1 MKIIDFIRPKIQSN
15 QFGFQQYCACLSQL
29 LSSYWEAFLA
39 LDEGNYCDIIFLDFS
54 KAFEA
59 VPHNEPLQKLWAI
72 GITGSLW
79 HWFQNY
85 LTNRYHYVCIDGESS
100 QLLPVLSGVP
110 QGSILGPMFFLV
122 YINDLPN
129 TISHAT
135 PYLLA
140 DDTKLLKSISIH
152 NDSLI
157 LQHDIDTLAVW
168 SRKWNLPLNQ
178 HKSVAMRLTLKTH
191 PDPPQYTIKDSNMI
205 VLSNHKDLGIVID
218 NKLSWSAHYPLIC
231 INAYRA
237 LNFVRRIIGNSVPIQ
252 LKRSLCLTLVRSKAT
267 YCSQLWRP
275 RLIKDITSLEN
286 IQRRSSKYIPNNY
299 TMDYKQ
305 RLITL
310 DILPLM
316 YHYELQDLLYLIK
329 QLKQPQI
336 YKYVPFALF
345 KTSFSQHHKLSASF
359 SRTSS
364 VKHFY
369 FHRIVTLWNSLP
381 HIDLDQP
388 LITIKHQIQTYLWMD
403 PLPS

>member
-1 MKIIDFIRPKIQSN
+1 M
-15 QFGFQQYCACLSQL
+15 
-29 LSSYWEAFLA
+29 A
-39 LDEGNYCDIIFLDFS
+39 LDEGNYCNLIFLDFS
-54 KAFEA
+54 KAFDS
-59 VPHNEPLQKLWAI
+59 VPHNELLQKLWAI
-72 GITGSLW
+72 GITGPLW

-100 QLLPVLSGVP
+100 PLLPVLSGVP
-110 QGSILGPMFFLV
+110 QGSILGPMLFLI

-129 TISHAT
+129 AISHAT
-135 PYLLA
+135 SYLFA
-140 DDTKLLKSISIH
+140 DDTKLLKSISTH
-152 NDSLI
+152 NDSLV
-157 LQHDIDTLAVW
+157 LQHDIDALVAW

-191 PDPPQYTIKDSNMI
+191 PDPPQYTINDSNMI

-218 NKLSWSAHYPLIC
+218 NKLSWSAHYSLIC
-231 INAYRA
+231 TNAYRA
-237 LNFVRRIIGNSVPIQ
+237 LNFVRRIIGNSAPIQ
-252 LKRSLCLTLVRSKAT
+252 LKRSLYLTLVRSKAA

-286 IQRRSSKYIPNNY
+286 IQRRSSKYILNSY

-310 DILPLM
+310 DLLPLM
-316 YHYELQDLLYLIK
+316 YHYELQDLLYLVK
-329 QLKQPQI
+329 QLKQPQADLQI
-336 YKYVPFALF
+336 YNYVTFASS
-345 KTSFSQHHKLSASF
+345 KTRFSQQHKLSVSF

-388 LITIKHQIQTYLWMD
+388 LITIKHQIQTYLWTHFLANFD
-403 PLPS
+403 PDRACTYHYICPCLQCIMQHLLPSH